1 VPVLMLGGGGYT
13 VRNVARCWAY
23 ETGVVLNEKLPDGER
38 RSAPCGITRAGLTSE
53 VPRAELPYNE
63 YYEYFG
69 PDYQLHITPSNM
81 ENLNTPKYL
90 ERIQCVL
97 RASAASSC
105 YGLTLVHR
113 SSARAE
119 PASLSS

>member
-1 VPVLMLGGGGYT
+1 MRSQSRG
-13 VRNVARCWAY
+13 
-23 ETGVVLNEKLPDGER
+23 PDER
-38 RSAPCGITRAGLTSE
+38 GASSLRAHC
-53 VPRAELPYNE
+53 AELPYNE

-90 ERIQCVL
+90 ERIQCVA
-97 RASAASSC
+97 RASAASPCS
-105 YGLTLVHR
+105 GLTVAHR
-113 SSARAE
+113 SFACAE